1 MGRINFNEYG
11 VSFKGIMDNAT
22 TVLNTTIP
30 IIKSDDDKV
39 KNLII
44 EGENLHSLIA
54 LMPEYKGKIKFIPI
68 DVPYFTG
75 NNDFYYND
83 KFINTEDSDAN
94 SKYCSFLYPR
104 ILMGRELLSEEG
116 VMGVFCDTNQMFNI
130 RTKVLDP
137 IFGEENFINMITLQ
151 GNPGGRSDA
160 SHIATTSE
168 YLLLYSKNKKYTT
181 SFGIPS
187 NENGKEVWSSLR
199 KSGSND
205 LWSDR
210 KDMFFPFVVNRDNV
224 VELLEKE
231 DYLSFTN
238 GVKLLGINFLNSNE
252 YKKIIEKYMNQHKK
266 LVLPKAKKAG
276 YYSIWKWSA
285 CEKCKVHENLH
296 KLRFVDNN
304 GEYDIQS
311 LTIKSPTTTLKDNL
325 SQSQYDGKKFTNTNA
340 KSNLSKRVQ
349 KYFNIDDSEVK
360 KHIVG
365 STPKNEYMMRDIIW
379 NFTTEGDI
387 ILDCFG
393 GTMMTYVG
401 VMLANQLND
410 ENREFIGITNNEGD
424 HFNSLSLPNV
434 IESEKEIL
442 GYKNHTI
449 CKIELLQANTE
460 EDKFEL
466 FFYND
471 KNIFSNFTEHYSQ
484 FKHNI
489 LKNSIDMIINIFK

>member
-1 MGRINFNEYG
+1 
-11 VSFKGIMDNAT
+11 
-22 TVLNTTIP
+22 
-30 IIKSDDDKV
+30 
-39 KNLII
+39 
-44 EGENLHSLIA
+44 
-54 LMPEYKGKIKFIPI
+54 
-68 DVPYFTG
+68 
-75 NNDFYYND
+75 
-83 KFINTEDSDAN
+83 
-94 SKYCSFLYPR
+94 
-104 ILMGRELLSEEG
+104 
-116 VMGVFCDTNQMFNI
+116 
-130 RTKVLDP
+130 
-137 IFGEENFINMITLQ
+137 
-151 GNPGGRSDA
+151 
-160 SHIATTSE
+160 
-168 YLLLYSKNKKYTT
+168 
-181 SFGIPS
+181 
-187 NENGKEVWSSLR
+187 
-199 KSGSND
+199 
-205 LWSDR
+205 
-210 KDMFFPFVVNRDNV
+210 
-224 VELLEKE
+224 
-231 DYLSFTN
+231 
-238 GVKLLGINFLNSNE
+238 
-252 YKKIIEKYMNQHKK
+252 MNQHKK

-285 CEKCKVHENLH
+285 CERCKVHENLH

-340 KSNLSKRVQ
+340 KLNLSKRVQ

-379 NFTTEGDI
+379 NFTTGGDI

-471 KNIFSNFTEHYSQ
+471 KNIFSNFTEQYSQ

-489 LKNSIDMIINIFK
+489 LKNSVDMIINIFK